1 MRAPLPIRLMP
12 DRPVVGLATLWGL
25 GDLGRAPGTLGT
37 IAGAL
42 WYTVMAPHFGWLG
55 FLIFSV
61 ALVPV
66 AVWFC
71 GEAEWR
77 MHRHDP
83 GCIIL
88 DEFVAVPFCFT
99 GIGTFEPGMRSWMV
113 ILIGFALFRL
123 FDITKPPPIRQLQRL
138 PGGLGV
144 VVDDLA
150 AALLANIGLVLLVS
164 WKPGWFHMAG

>member
-1 MRAPLPIRLMP
+1 
-12 DRPVVGLATLWGL
+12 
-25 GDLGRAPGTLGT
+25 
-37 IAGAL
+37 
-42 WYTVMAPHFGWLG
+42 
-55 FLIFSV
+55 
-61 ALVPV
+61 
-66 AVWFC
+66 
-71 GEAEWR
+71 
-77 MHRHDP
+77 
-83 GCIIL
+83 
-88 DEFVAVPFCFT
+88 
-99 GIGTFEPGMRSWMV
+99 MV